1 MSSVLEVGEQ
11 AFLRLDGFDPSWRQ
25 SLVVVS
31 HRKRNKLVCIV
42 RVLDQEISGIHDQV
56 TFFELGGSKYILVE
70 GRSEQLRRT
79 CSQPHRALEQTPD
92 RLLARCQEVLEQDGL
107 LYLTASEDA
116 EDFAPKSKTK
126 PKELDSSSEDRSDE
140 GLSEE
145 GDAVLRLLSKASKS
159 GQDTGIAKGSKER
172 SAPKERFPLLKGE
185 KNKEAEAVDLDKLL
199 AQALSTSNPASSST
213 GLNTLISLEL
223 LKAIKGKS
231 RTKRTNLLAQE
242 DEDTLSSSDDE
253 QEDIKLTGAGKALR
267 NYRRGHKMMRK
278 RLLLRHVRRYIEEVE
293 SVMGVSPEVPYRI
306 SDYTKRINWN
316 KQKSLMRVHFAVS
329 ELLESI
335 LKGKHNIAALQA
347 VQLLRAC
354 HQSSLDQGSWKA
366 ASLLLGHQDPL
377 ERPRFGG
384 EPDQLEKI
392 ASYLKAM
399 DDLEKRSKINQPSP
413 PEADPAKKQKGK
425 GKPRKGDTS
434 READK

>member
-1 MSSVLEVGEQ
+1 MSSVLDVGEQ

-31 HRKRNKLVCIV
+31 HRKRNKSVCIV

-70 GRSEQLRRT
+70 GRPEQLRGT
-79 CSQPHRALEQTPD
+79 CSQPHRALEQKRD
-92 RLLARCQEVLEQDGL
+92 RLLARCQEVLEQDSL

-116 EDFAPKSKTK
+116 EDFAPKTKTK
-126 PKELDSSSEDRSDE
+126 TKELDSSSEDSSDQDLSDE
-140 GLSEE
+140 E
-145 GDAVLRLLSKASKS
+145 DAVLRLLGKASKS
-159 GQDTGIAKGSKER
+159 RQDTGIAKGSKER

-185 KNKEAEAVDLDKLL
+185 KDKEAEAVDLDKLL

-231 RTKRTNLLAQE
+231 KTKRTHMLARE
-242 DEDTLSSSDDE
+242 DEDTPSSSDDD
-253 QEDIKLTGAGKALR
+253 QDDIKLTGAGKALR
-267 NYRRGHKMMRK
+267 NYRHGHKMMRK
-278 RLLLRHVRRYIEEVE
+278 RPLRHVRRYIEEIE

-329 ELLESI
+329 ELLKSI
-335 LKGKHNIAALQA
+335 LKGKSNLAALQA

-377 ERPRFGG
+377 ERPRFGW
-384 EPDQLEKI
+384 ENRI
-392 ASYLKAM
+392 SS
-399 DDLEKRSKINQPSP
+399 KR
-413 PEADPAKKQKGK
+413 
-425 GKPRKGDTS
+425 
-434 READK
+434 